1 MDTHKAGVKF
11 PKQAHLVRLEKINSS
26 HFIIAIY
33 AQMWNHLGRSRVL
46 VNRPQKIDSYE

>member
-11 PKQAHLVRLEKINSS
+11 PKQAHLVHLEKFTARI
-26 HFIIAIY
+26 FIIAIY

-46 VNRPQKIDSYE
+46 VNRSQKIDSYE